1 MMTSPRRAGA
11 VGWLRRPYAK
21 ESARCLV
28 CARVR
33 VVPESK
39 SIKALADAGYPP
51 MVSGSLGGE
60 KKRRLKID
68 VVRTGTEG
76 TGEV

>member
-1 MMTSPRRAGA
+1 MTSPRRAGV

-33 VVPESK
+33 VIPESE
-39 SIKALADAGYPP
+39 SMKALADAGYPP
-51 MVSGSLGGE
+51 MVLESGE
-60 KKRRLKID
+60 EKRRVKMD
-68 VVRTGTEG
+68 VERTGTEG
-76 TGEV
+76 TEEV